1 MPLIAPLI
9 GLSLIAAAPAGIAAM
24 RWEKRILLVGA
35 TDARDPLLD
44 EQRRI
49 IATWKAD
56 ADDRDLAM
64 VEIIGDDVRGVSDT
78 APSLRRRYKLPATG
92 FAVVLIG
99 KDGGVKLRQTRP
111 IPAAT
116 LQGTIDAM
124 PMRRDGQR

>member
-1 MPLIAPLI
+1 M
-9 GLSLIAAAPAGIAAM
+9 SLIAAAPAAIAALK
-24 RWEKRILLVGA
+24 WEKRVLLVNA
-35 TDARDPLLD
+35 ADARDPLLD

-49 IATWKAD
+49 IAAWKAN
-56 ADDRDLAM
+56 ADDRDLAV
-64 VEIIGDDVRGVSDT
+64 VEILGNEVHGVSDT
-78 APSLRRRYKLPATG
+78 AAALRRRYRLPAAG

-99 KDGGVKLRQTRP
+99 KDGGAKLRESRP